1 MNAECEATGLGLHFV
16 CTLGAM
22 MTEYVYYI
30 DLYVLFTIEVA
41 ISYFLLLYFIAL
53 QNITNRGA
61 PNQFPPPLRHNP
73 CSAPAPLQECSRG
86 VCAPK
91 THACAVHLVM

>member
-1 MNAECEATGLGLHFV
+1 MLGFVLADCVWEILMNAECEATGLGLHFV

-41 ISYFLLLYFIAL
+41 IGYFLLLYFIAL

-73 CSAPAPLQECSRG
+73 CSAPEWQ
-86 VCAPK
+86 
-91 THACAVHLVM
+91 

>member
-1 MNAECEATGLGLHFV
+1 MLGFVLADCVWEILMNAECEATGLGLHFV

-41 ISYFLLLYFIAL
+41 IGYFLLLYFIAL
-53 QNITNRGA
+53 QNITNRGG
-61 PNQFPPPLRHNP
+61 PQSV
-73 CSAPAPLQECSRG
+73 SAPPETQPLLR
-86 VCAPK
+86 PW
-91 THACAVHLVM
+91 

>member
-30 DLYVLFTIEVA
+30 DLYVLFTIWLPLVTFYCYILLHCKILLTGGPP
-41 ISYFLLLYFIAL
+41 ISF
-53 QNITNRGA
+53 R
-61 PNQFPPPLRHNP
+61 PP
-73 CSAPAPLQECSRG
+73 
-86 VCAPK
+86 
-91 THACAVHLVM
+91 

>member
-41 ISYFLLLYFIAL
+41 IGYFLFYCTA
-53 QNITNRGA
+53 
-61 PNQFPPPLRHNP
+61 
-73 CSAPAPLQECSRG
+73 
-86 VCAPK
+86 K
-91 THACAVHLVM
+91 YY

>member
-16 CTLGAM
+16 CTLGVM

-41 ISYFLLLYFIAL
+41 IGYFLLLYFIAL
-53 QNITNRGA
+53 QKYYQQGG
-61 PNQFPPPLRHNP
+61 PQ
-73 CSAPAPLQECSRG
+73 SVPAPPETQPLLR
-86 VCAPK
+86 PW
-91 THACAVHLVM
+91 L